1 MLENGNWRFVIPLD
15 VLHSDSEEE
24 QESDS
29 EGETSLIKIQFPL
42 AAALAHQRL
51 Q

>member
-1 MLENGNWRFVIPLD
+1 MVENGNWRFVISLD

-29 EGETSLIKIQFPL
+29 EGETSLIQIGFL
-42 AAALAHQRL
+42 
-51 Q
+51 